1 MDGASFSL
9 DRALAPDLLL
19 QIDVAPTG
27 ARLRRRFALSSPPAA
42 VFAFV
47 RAAVARGALESGA
60 LDGAAAKLARPGGI
74 ALVTGFPPFSP
85 LPRDAASLSAAGL
98 QRRDKL
104 IARAAE

>member
-1 MDGASFSL
+1 MHFACEP
-9 DRALAPDLLL
+9 DRVFPAL

-27 ARLRRRFALSSPPAA
+27 ARLRRRFALSSPPAC

-47 RAAVARGALESGA
+47 RSAIARAALDAGA
-60 LDGAAAKLARPGGI
+60 LDGAAAALARPGGV

-85 LPRDAASLSAAGL
+85 LRPDAPTLAAAGV

>member
-1 MDGASFSL
+1 ML
-9 DRALAPDLLL
+9 RLCP

-27 ARLRRRFALSSPPAA
+27 ARLRRRFALSSPPSA

-47 RAAVARGALESGA
+47 RSAVARAALEAGQ
-60 LDGAAAKLARPGGI
+60 LDGGAAVLCRPGGV

-85 LPRDAASLSAAGL
+85 LPRDAPSLAAAGV

>member
-1 MDGASFSL
+1 VETDACC
-9 DRALAPDLLL
+9 ALP

-47 RAAVARGALESGA
+47 RSAVARAALA
-60 LDGAAAKLARPGGI
+60 AAQLDGGAAQLCRPGGVV
-74 ALVTGFPPFSP
+74 LVTGFPPFSP
-85 LPRDAASLSAAGL
+85 LAADAASLAAAGV